1 MYKNSASKK
10 IYEKALSDIVIKCS
24 YEVYQILGPGYLEKV
39 YENALIEELRFRGIM
54 EVNSQVPVDV
64 YYKNKCVGDYF
75 ADIIIGEKIIME
87 LKSCSEISQKHIA
100 QLLNYLKATGIKVGY
115 VINFG
120 NESQLQF
127 KRLVL

>member
-1 MYKNSASKK
+1 MSENNPLNQVF
-10 IYEKALSDIVIKCS
+10 EKTLSDIVIKCS

-39 YENALIEELRFRGIM
+39 YENALIEEMNFRGIT

-64 YYKNKCVGDYF
+64 FYKNKCVGDYF
-75 ADIIIGEKIIME
+75 ADIIIGKRIILE
-87 LKSCSEISQKHIA
+87 LKSCSEISGKHVA

-120 NESQLQF
+120 NESCLQY